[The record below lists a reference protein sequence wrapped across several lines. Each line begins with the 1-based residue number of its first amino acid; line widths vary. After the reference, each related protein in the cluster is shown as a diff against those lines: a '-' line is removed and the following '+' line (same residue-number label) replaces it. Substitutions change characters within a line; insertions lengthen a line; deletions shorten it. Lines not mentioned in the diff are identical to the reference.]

1 MEASITFTGV
11 KSEEN
16 MSPNQAENTIDE
28 LSCYL
33 PGNKLIE
40 RNFIS
45 SFSEREGVF
54 ALDKD
59 GNGSDMDIS
68 EDCATESRVTVNRKD
83 SIFSVPLIRVEDW
96 SSSESDMEDD
106 FDESVPPFSF
116 VGTREKTIQFF
127 TYEVCIS
134 GRTFNQ

>member
-1 MEASITFTGV
+1 MEASVTFTEV

-16 MSPNQAENTIDE
+16 MSPNQAENSIND
-28 LSCYL
+28 LSCFL

-45 SFSEREGVF
+45 SFSKREGVF

-68 EDCATESRVTVNRKD
+68 EDCATETRETVNRKD

-106 FDESVPPFSF
+106 FDECVPPFSF
-116 VGTREKTIQFF
+116 VGTKEKT
-127 TYEVCIS
+127 S
-134 GRTFNQ
+134 